1 MGFVLKERLKGLKG
15 VSRSGAAF
23 PMGWQMKKNKRLTN
37 DTMTLDVKSEIFG
50 LVDEEVV
57 ERKKLF
63 DELWNTLK
71 SIDAMTFQHSRSK
84 WLKEEDTNSSYFHN
98 CIKARNRR
106 NKMVAL
112 KALIGWIEGSIQV
125 REEVMF
131 Y

>member
-1 MGFVLKERLKGLKG
+1 
-15 VSRSGAAF
+15 
-23 PMGWQMKKNKRLTN
+23 
-37 DTMTLDVKSEIFG
+37 
-50 LVDEEVV
+50 V

-84 WLKEEDTNSSYFHN
+84 WLKEQDTNSSYFHN

-131 Y
+131 C